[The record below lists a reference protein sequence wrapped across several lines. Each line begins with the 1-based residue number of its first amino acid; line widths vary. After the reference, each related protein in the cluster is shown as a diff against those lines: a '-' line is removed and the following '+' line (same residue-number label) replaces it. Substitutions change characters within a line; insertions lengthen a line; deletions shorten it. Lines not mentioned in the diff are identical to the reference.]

1 MKTVYLI
8 TLENDIQATMLKD
21 VLNNAGIECLIKN
34 EIINSVLP
42 NSPGFQVEMH
52 VLESD
57 YEKAMAI
64 LKEGF
69 PELVGK

>member
-69 PELVGK
+69 PELVGE

>member
-8 TLENDIQATMLKD
+8 TLENDIQANILKD
-21 VLNNAGIECLIKN
+21 VLHNEGIECLIKN

-42 NSPGFQVEMH
+42 NSPGFQVEVH

-57 YEKAMAI
+57 LEKAKKI
-64 LKEGF
+64 VQEGF
-69 PELVGK
+69 PELVGE